1 MKKLILLISLL
12 ILSTCTANSTTLTPS
27 TTVMETPLPATA
39 SPAIEQT
46 SIVLWHNWSTPQEQ
60 AYAEIITAFNT
71 THAALV
77 IQPVKIET
85 LNDALTVAL
94 PTGEG
99 PDLIHWTA
107 DQIGAHALAGNI
119 VPVDDYF
126 ADDYLMENF
135 EPAAAQAMQ
144 WHNQSW
150 GIPVTQEG
158 LALIYNQ
165 DQLRKS
171 ELPDPTDFNDLLE
184 KAIAFRR
191 ENPDKYYLCNPGL
204 GQSAAYHVAPIYLG
218 HGLDRYGGLIDDR
231 GHVHVNSE
239 AGYEA
244 ASWLAEFSKVAPAKA
259 SFSLCQEM
267 FTSGQ
272 APIWWGGARALL
284 ALEESRLN
292 YGIAPMGS
300 PYVKVTLFMLTP
312 NALTRGHAPAA
323 VSVLTYL
330 GSATVQRELA
340 LMQDVV
346 PANSQALRSLE
357 VQTRP
362 YIAGFGAALQLG
374 TPWPNHPYGACQWEA
389 IGEATLAIWRG
400 EKDPLPAL
408 NDAQLIIE
416 NCVAG
421 ISE

>member
-12 ILSTCTANSTTLTPS
+12 VLSTCTSNRPTLTPS
-27 TTVMETPLPATA
+27 TTVMEPPLSATA
-39 SPAIEQT
+39 SPATEQT
-46 SIVLWHNWSTPQEQ
+46 SIVLWHNWSASQEQ
-60 AYAEIITAFNT
+60 AYAEIIAAFNT
-71 THAALV
+71 THATLA

-107 DQIGAHALAGNI
+107 DQIGAHALAGDI
-119 VPVDDYF
+119 VPLDNYF
-126 ADDYLMENF
+126 ADGYLTDNF

-158 LALIYNQ
+158 IALIYNQ
-165 DQLRKS
+165 DQLRQT
-171 ELPDPTDFNDLLE
+171 ELPAPTDFNDLLE

-204 GQSAAYHVAPIYLG
+204 GQSDAYHVAPIYLG
-218 HGLDRYGGLIDDR
+218 HGLDQYGGLIDDR
-231 GHVHVNSE
+231 GHVHINSG

-244 ASWLAEFSKVAPAKA
+244 ANWLAEFSKVAPAKA
-259 SFSLCQEM
+259 NFSLCQEM

-272 APIWWGGARALL
+272 VPIWWGGPRALL
-284 ALEESRLN
+284 ALEESHLN

-312 NALTRGHAPAA
+312 NALTRGHAQAA
-323 VSVLTYL
+323 VSALKYL
-330 GSATVQRELA
+330 GSAAVQQELA
-340 LMQDVV
+340 LTQDVV
-346 PANSQALRSLE
+346 PANSQALHSLE

-389 IGEATLAIWRG
+389 TGAATLAIWRG
-400 EKDPLPAL
+400 QKDPLQAM
-408 NDAQLIIE
+408 NDAQLLIE
-416 NCVAG
+416 SCVTA